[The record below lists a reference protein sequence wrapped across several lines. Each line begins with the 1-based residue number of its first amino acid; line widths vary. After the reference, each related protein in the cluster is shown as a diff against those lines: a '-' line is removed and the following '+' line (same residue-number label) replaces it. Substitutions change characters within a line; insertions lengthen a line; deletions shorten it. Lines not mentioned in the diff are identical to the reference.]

1 MSDEPKT
8 NEPKTNEPA
17 PKPTLKKE
25 LTMEQR
31 LLLAFA
37 LMGIVLF
44 ATPYLFKSPTPP
56 APQKKATTATQAQ
69 TTAPAPGTPAPAA
82 AAPAKVD
89 STAKGKG
96 QRGAAEKIAAQKIAA
111 EQEQVYTVET
121 DLYKVVFSNRGAVV
135 QQWILKKYTDDNGK
149 PLALVNE
156 AGVAKAGYPFTL
168 VFDPKKPAVDVNAA
182 LFAAKPADDGLSI
195 TYEYSEGAVTARKT
209 FRFEKSRYITQI
221 STEVTENGAPIPH
234 LIAWRGGF
242 GDPSLPNA
250 AAAQHSIY
258 FDLTENKLNTH
269 DAKAAKNGP
278 VSSEGNFSFAG
289 IEDTYFTAA
298 FLPVAGPVKLV
309 TFSDTVPTAA
319 NPKEEPHVGIG
330 IGNSHNNFAV
340 FVGPKDIDILNSVNP
355 QLVRIVDFGWF
366 SFLAKPLFLGL
377 HYVNDHWVHNYGW
390 AIVIV
395 TVIINFLLFPL
406 KLSNLKSMKKM
417 QALQPQIAAI
427 SEKYKGISMRDPRK
441 QQQNEETMA
450 LYKKHGANPMGGCL
464 PMAAQI
470 PFFIAFYKVLS
481 VSIELRHA
489 SWLWVPDLASP
500 EHLPIHI
507 LPIAMIVTQFIQ
519 QKMTPTT
526 TVDPNQQR
534 MMLIMPLVMGFF
546 FYNLASGL
554 VLYYFTVNL
563 VGIAQQVFFNKTV
576 TVADMPQPMPPGK
589 KQNDRN
595 KR

>member
-1 MSDEPKT
+1 MS
-8 NEPKTNEPA
+8 NEPNANQPDR
-17 PKPTLKKE
+17 KPGPKKE
-25 LTMEQR
+25 LSMEQR

-44 ATPYLFKSPTPP
+44 ATPYLFKSPAPP
-56 APQKKATTATQAQ
+56 AAPKKSTTAQAQ
-69 TTAPAPGTPAPAA
+69 TAPTPSAPAPPP
-82 AAPAKVD
+82 AAPAKGD
-89 STAKGKG
+89 STAKTKAE
-96 QRGAAEKIAAQKIAA
+96 RVAAQKMAAQKIVA
-111 EQEQVYTVET
+111 EQEQTYTVET

-156 AGVAKAGYPFTL
+156 ASVPKVGYPFTL
-168 VFDPKKPAVDVNAA
+168 VFDQKKPAVDVNAV
-182 LFAAKPADDGLSI
+182 LFAAKPAGDGLGI
-195 TYEYSEGAVTARKT
+195 TYEYSEGAVAARKT
-209 FRFEKSRYITQI
+209 FRFEKSRYIAQI
-221 STEVTENGAPIPH
+221 STEVTENGALVPH

-258 FDLTENKLNTH
+258 FDLTDNKLVTH
-269 DAKAAKNGP
+269 DSKAAKNGP
-278 VSSEGNFSFAG
+278 VPSEGNFSFAG
-289 IEDTYFTAA
+289 VEDTYFTAA

-309 TFSDTVPTAA
+309 TFSDIVPTAA
-319 NPKEEPHVGIG
+319 NPKEEPHVGVG
-330 IGNSHNNFAV
+330 IGNSHNNFTV
-340 FVGPKDIDILNSVNP
+340 FAGPKDIDILNSVNP

-377 HYVNDHWVHNYGW
+377 HYVYDHWVHNYGW

-395 TVIINFLLFPL
+395 TIIVNFLLFPL

-464 PMAAQI
+464 PMAVQI

-500 EHLPIHI
+500 ERLPIHI

-526 TVDPNQQR
+526 TADPNQQR

-554 VLYYFTVNL
+554 VLYYLTVNL
-563 VGIAQQVFFNKTV
+563 VGIGQQWFFNKTV
-576 TVADMPQPMPPGK
+576 TIAGLPQPMPPEK
-589 KQNDRN
+589 KQNGRN

>member
-1 MSDEPKT
+1 MSDAPMSDEPAT
-8 NEPKTNEPA
+8 NQPGPK
-17 PKPTLKKE
+17 KKE
-25 LTMEQR
+25 LSMEQR

-44 ATPYLFKSPTPP
+44 ATPYLFKSP
-56 APQKKATTATQAQ
+56 APTAAPKKPTTAAQAQ
-69 TTAPAPGTPAPAA
+69 TAPTPGTPAPPA
-82 AAPAKVD
+82 AAPAKAGT
-89 STAKGKG
+89 TAKTK
-96 QRGAAEKIAAQKIAA
+96 AEHVAAQKIAA
-111 EQEQVYTVET
+111 ENEQTYTIDT

-156 AGVAKAGYPFTL
+156 TGAPKTGYPFTL
-168 VFDPKKPAVDVNAA
+168 VFDQKKPAVDLNAV
-182 LFAAKPADDGLSI
+182 LFAAKPADNGLGI
-195 TYEYSEGAVTARKT
+195 TYEYSEGGVTARKA
-209 FRFEKSRYITQI
+209 FRFEKNRYIEQI
-221 STEVTENGAPIPH
+221 STEVTENGAPVPY

-242 GDPSLPNA
+242 GDPSTPAL
-250 AAAQHSIY
+250 AQHSIY
-258 FDLTENKLNTH
+258 FDLTDNKLITH
-269 DAKAAKNGP
+269 DAKSAKNGP
-278 VSSEGNFSFAG
+278 VTSEGNYSFAG

-309 TFSDTVPTAA
+309 TYGDSVATAA
-319 NPKEEPHVGIG
+319 NPKEEPHVGTG
-330 IGNSHNNFAV
+330 IGNSHNNFALY
-340 FVGPKDIDILNSVNP
+340 VGPKDIDILNSVNP

-377 HYVNDHWVHNYGW
+377 HYVNDRWVHNYGW

-395 TVIINFLLFPL
+395 TIIINFLLFPL

-464 PMAAQI
+464 PMAVQI
-470 PFFIAFYKVLS
+470 PFFIAFYKVLAI
-481 VSIELRHA
+481 SIELRHA
-489 SWLWVPDLASP
+489 TWLWVPDLASP
-500 EHLPIHI
+500 ERLPIHI
-507 LPIAMIVTQFIQ
+507 LPIAMIVTSFIQ

-554 VLYYFTVNL
+554 VLYYLTVNL
-563 VGIAQQVFFNKTV
+563 VGIAQQWFFNKTV
-576 TVADMPQPMPPGK
+576 TVADMPQPMPVAK
-589 KQNDRN
+589 KQNGRN

>member
-1 MSDEPKT
+1 MSDAPMSDEPAT
-8 NEPKTNEPA
+8 NQPGPK
-17 PKPTLKKE
+17 KKE
-25 LTMEQR
+25 LSMEQR

-44 ATPYLFKSPTPP
+44 ATPYLFKSPAPP
-56 APQKKATTATQAQ
+56 ATPKKSTTAAQAQ
-69 TTAPAPGTPAPAA
+69 TAPTPGTPAPPA
-82 AAPAKVD
+82 AAPAKAG
-89 STAKGKG
+89 STAKTKAE
-96 QRGAAEKIAAQKIAA
+96 RVAAKKIAA
-111 EQEQVYTVET
+111 ENEQTYTIDT

-156 AGVAKAGYPFTL
+156 TGAPKTGYPFTL
-168 VFDPKKPAVDVNAA
+168 VFDQKKPAVDLNAV
-182 LFAAKPADDGLSI
+182 LFAATPAEDGLGI
-195 TYEYSEGAVTARKT
+195 TYEYSEGGVTARKT
-209 FRFEKSRYITQI
+209 FRFEKNRYIEQI
-221 STEVTENGAPIPH
+221 STEVTENGAPVPH

-242 GDPSLPNA
+242 GDPSTPAL
-250 AAAQHSIY
+250 AQHSIY
-258 FDLTENKLNTH
+258 FDLTDNKLITH
-269 DAKAAKNGP
+269 DAKSAKNGP
-278 VSSEGNFSFAG
+278 VTSEGNYSFAG

-309 TFSDTVPTAA
+309 TYGDSVATAA
-319 NPKEEPHVGIG
+319 NPKEEPHVGTG
-330 IGNSHNNFAV
+330 IGNSHNNFALY
-340 FVGPKDIDILNSVNP
+340 VGPKDIDILNSVNP

-377 HYVNDHWVHNYGW
+377 HYVNDRWVHNYGW

-395 TVIINFLLFPL
+395 TIIINFLLFPL

-464 PMAAQI
+464 PMAVQI
-470 PFFIAFYKVLS
+470 PFFIAFYKVLAI
-481 VSIELRHA
+481 SIELRHA
-489 SWLWVPDLASP
+489 TWLWVPDLASP
-500 EHLPIHI
+500 ERLPIHI
-507 LPIAMIVTQFIQ
+507 LPIAMIVTSFIQ

-554 VLYYFTVNL
+554 VLYYLTVNL
-563 VGIAQQVFFNKTV
+563 VGIAQQWFFNKTV
-576 TVADMPQPMPPGK
+576 TVADMPQPMPVAK
-589 KQNDRN
+589 KQNGRN